1 MEKINE
7 RPVCHRAE
15 DLVTYLYGEATAE
28 EARDFGL
35 HIQQC
40 DACRAEFNLFNQVH
54 ESIVAWRSEVLGPV
68 SVREA
73 EVIDIA
79 APVATST
86 TSVHRPRKLSGLT
99 ALREFFIVSPIWLR
113 GAAAFAGV
121 LLCVLIAIVALRLGR
136 KPPPI
141 VNRSNEANYS
151 QRDFDK
157 AVQVEVDKRMAQ
169 VAQRQPDNT
178 PPVAIEPNIKKRA
191 TQVAVNRVRSNRQ
204 RTRLTPDEREQLA
217 ADLGL
222 IPGRDEELPFVLPD
236 QPNP

>member
-68 SVREA
+68 PVREA
-73 EVIDIA
+73 EVINIA
-79 APVATST
+79 APVATAT
-86 TSVHRPRKLSGLT
+86 TFVRHPRKLSGLA
-99 ALREFFIVSPIWLR
+99 ALREFFLVSPVWLR

-121 LLCVLIAIVALRLGR
+121 LLCVLIAIVALRLGH
-136 KPPPI
+136 KPVPI
-141 VNRSNEANYS
+141 VNTGNETKHS

-157 AVQVEVDKRMAQ
+157 AVEAEVDKRLAQ
-169 VAQRQPDNT
+169 AAQRQPDNA
-178 PPVAIEPNIKKRA
+178 PRAAITENTRKRG
-191 TQVAVNRVRSNRQ
+191 TQVAANVRSNNR
-204 RTRLTPDEREQLA
+204 RTLLTPDEREQLA

-222 IPGRDEELPFVLPD
+222 IQARDEELPFVLPD

>member
-54 ESIVAWRSEVLGPV
+54 ESIVAWRSEVLGPAP
-68 SVREA
+68 VREA

-86 TSVHRPRKLSGLT
+86 TSVRRPRKLSGLT

-136 KPPPI
+136 KPAPT
-141 VNRSNEANYS
+141 VNPGNEATYS
-151 QRDFDK
+151 QQDFNK
-157 AVQVEVDKRMAQ
+157 AVQAEVDKRM
-169 VAQRQPDNT
+169 VPQRQPDIA
-178 PPVAIEPNIKKRA
+178 PPAATTENIKKRG
-191 TQVAVNRVRSNRQ
+191 TQVAANVRSNRQ

>member
-1 MEKINE
+1 MEKISE
-7 RPVCHRAE
+7 RPICHRAE

-68 SVREA
+68 PVRETG
-73 EVIDIA
+73 VINIA

-86 TSVHRPRKLSGLT
+86 TSVHRPRKLSGLAT
-99 ALREFFIVSPIWLR
+99 LREFFIVSPIWLR

-121 LLCVLIAIVALRLGR
+121 LLCVLIAIVVLRLGH
-136 KPPPI
+136 KPAPI
-141 VNRSNEANYS
+141 ANPGSEANYR
-151 QRDFDK
+151 QQDFDK

-169 VAQRQPDNT
+169 VAQQQPENT
-178 PPVAIEPNIKKRA
+178 PRVATTENIKKRG
-191 TQVAVNRVRSNRQ
+191 TQIADNRVRSNNR
-204 RTRLTPDEREQLA
+204 RTRLTSDEREQLA

-222 IPGRDEELPFVLPD
+222 IQARDEELPFVLPD